1 MVKIICEKTGIEF
14 EAASKRT
21 KNHPQIMVVVNEA
34 NRDGWYTQCLTALK
48 AGREA
53 GFTTLGEF
61 IELLDETRKAA
72 REQRDMQ
79 IGTFMD
85 RKRAAQEARR
95 QRFILNDFL
104 RENGY
109 HWSDL
114 AMDPEDV
121 DNSFT
126 GHLPTH
132 DWQLFSS
139 DNRAVSVKQA
149 MQELAAQD
157 IKFAK
162 EWLEERSK

>member
-1 MVKIICEKTGIEF
+1 
-14 EAASKRT
+14 
-21 KNHPQIMVVVNEA
+21 
-34 NRDGWYTQCLTALK
+34 
-48 AGREA
+48 
-53 GFTTLGEF
+53 
-61 IELLDETRKAA
+61 
-72 REQRDMQ
+72 
-79 IGTFMD
+79 
-85 RKRAAQEARR
+85 
-95 QRFILNDFL
+95 
-104 RENGY
+104 
-109 HWSDL
+109 
-114 AMDPEDV
+114 V